1 MYATSLRRRLD
12 NEFVIESPN
21 HRQHNPIY
29 TFESRHS
36 SLEIIEQQNT
46 LVHLLYSLVSLRARS
61 KIVSVSFSNLS
72 VMLLYNVYCSTVNFY
87 RRLWNGFELSS
98 TINILFDISSTS
110 STLALLSW
118 VGYESIADAVLTVYC
133 LSYHSHA
140 AFACCSCGS

>member
-1 MYATSLRRRLD
+1 MYTTTFRLWLE
-12 NEFVIESPN
+12 NEFVMESPN
-21 HRQHNPIY
+21 HRQHSSVN

-36 SLEIIEQQNT
+36 HLEIIEQQKT

-72 VMLLYNVYCSTVNFY
+72 VMLLYNVYCSTVHFH
-87 RRLWNGFELSS
+87 RCLWNGFELSS

-140 AFACCSCGS
+140 AFACCSCDS